1 MGVAAAALAWR
12 PLLRVVIARAHLVA
26 VILSVAAT
34 IVGSQYAQTSALAAK
49 VDKLDAKVDAK
60 FDQLDAKVDA
70 KFDQLSADVRA
81 GMRRVDTFAEAA
93 AKAQLLWDAAPVK
106 VASTA
111 TPLARSG

>member
-60 FDQLDAKVDA
+60 FDQL
-70 KFDQLSADVRA
+70 SADVRA